1 MSFLKRLYY
10 VNKANVPYK
19 IVIRIPVSLS
29 IFSTDHHHLTRS
41 VHRSYNAQIESEAA
55 AVSG

>member
-1 MSFLKRLYY
+1 M
-10 VNKANVPYK
+10 

-55 AVSG
+55 AVRG